1 MVRKRL
7 MAIAGLLLAGA
18 SMFIGDEA
26 LALPC
31 DKSGAHAEGRPRIGL
46 VLGGGG
52 ARGAAHVGVLKV
64 LEELRIPIDCIAGN
78 SMGAIVGGLYASGL
92 SPADIEQEMVG
103 MDWDDV
109 LDDKPRRPDQQFR
122 RKRDD
127 DNYLIKKYVGISA
140 KGLELPLGYIQ
151 GQKFDMELARL
162 THHVSGLKTF
172 DELPV
177 PFRAVAT
184 DIETGKV
191 VVLDKGNLARA
202 IRASMAVPGAFDPVE
217 IDGRL
222 LVDGLVANNVPV
234 DVGRAMGADV
244 LIVVDVGTPLMKR
257 EQITT
262 ALSVISQM
270 SNILSARNVEL
281 QLSTL
286 TEKDVYIR
294 PELGDLQ
301 TSDFKR
307 AADAIA
313 VGAAA
318 ADGQRDALGRVALLE
333 LGSLPDGKLMPRA
346 RRPDRLA
353 GAGPQA
359 PTPAHRKPGGLFD
372 AGRSRARSAHK
383 AALENPVTI
392 GFVEIDN
399 RSPISDE
406 VLVQPFQALIGKP
419 LNYADLRTAVE
430 ELYGWNIFESVRY
443 EVVDRDGQSGL
454 SLHVKEKAWGPNYVQ
469 MGMVV
474 STDFDGDSLWNV
486 GVSVLKTAMN
496 PYAGEARLAAQIGD
510 SPLVFGEFYQPIGKV
525 LRYFIVPQLLYD
537 ARDIWRFEG
546 DDAIEEYRVQRY
558 GGGIAGGRVLGRW
571 GEVRLG
577 ILRYMGDVEARVGDP
592 RILDTDIE
600 AAEAYLRLSY
610 DTLDNRNWP
619 RSGAL
624 ATWTWTESVEALGAD
639 TDFAQSELQI
649 GGAWSWGDN
658 TMLLNGQ
665 FTYTASGEAP
675 VQNRVRSG
683 GFLNL
688 SGFVQDQLSGQHEVL
703 MAVAYYRYL
712 GAIDWLPIFAGMTL
726 EYGNVYEDRG
736 DISLA
741 PDDALLAGSA
751 FLGMDTILGP
761 VYLGYG
767 HAEGGQNA
775 LYLFLGRLF

>member
-1 MVRKRL
+1 MGVGR
-7 MAIAGLLLAGA
+7 LLLAMA
-18 SMFIGDEA
+18 SAFVANDA

-31 DKSGAHAEGRPRIGL
+31 DKSGALAEGRPRIGL

-52 ARGAAHVGVLKV
+52 AHGAAHVGVLKV

-109 LDDKPRRPDQQFR
+109 LDDKPRCPDQQFR

-127 DNYLIKKYVGISA
+127 DNYLIKKYVGISSR
-140 KGLELPLGYIQ
+140 GIELPLGYIQ

-191 VVLDKGNLARA
+191 VVLEQGNLARA

-217 IDGRL
+217 IDGKL

-234 DVGRAMGADV
+234 DIGRAMGADV

-257 EQITT
+257 EEITT

-270 SNILSARNVEL
+270 SNILSARNVEI
-281 QLSTL
+281 QLGTL
-286 TEKDVYIR
+286 TERDVYIR
-294 PELGDLQ
+294 PELGDLA

-313 VGAAA
+313 IGAEA
-318 ADGQRDALGRVALLE
+318 ADGSRDVLGRLARIE
-333 LGSLPDGKLMPRA
+333 PARFPEDRPGAGP

-353 GAGPQA
+353 GTLV
-359 PTPAHRKPGGLFD
+359 PTPAHARTGRIFD
-372 AGRSRARSAHK
+372 AGPREVGRARNAHK
-383 AALENPVTI
+383 AALENPVMI
-392 GFVEIDN
+392 AFVEIDN
-399 RSPISDE
+399 RSPIGDE
-406 VLVQPFQALIGKP
+406 VLLQPFDALLGKP
-419 LNYADLRTAVE
+419 LDYADLRAAVE

-443 EVVDRDGQSGL
+443 EVVDRDGRSGL
-454 SLHVKEKAWGPNYVQ
+454 RVHVKEKAWGPNYVQ

-496 PYAGEARLAAQIGD
+496 SHAGEARFAAQIGD
-510 SPLVFGEFYQPIGKV
+510 SPSVFGEFYQPIGKA
-525 LRYFIVPQLLYD
+525 LRYFITPQVLYD

-546 DDAIEEYRVQRY
+546 DDALEEYRVQRY
-558 GGGIAGGRVLGRW
+558 GGGIAGGRVLGHW
-571 GEVRLG
+571 GEIRLG
-577 ILRYMGDVEARVGDP
+577 LLRYLGDVEARVGNP
-592 RILDTDIE
+592 RILDTDID
-600 AAEAYLRLSY
+600 AAEAYLRLTY

-624 ATWTWTESVEALGAD
+624 AVWTWTESIESLGAN
-639 TDFAQSELQI
+639 TNFTQSEFRF
-649 GGAWSWGDN
+649 GWARSRREH
-658 TMLLNGQ
+658 TLLVSGQ
-665 FTYTASGEAP
+665 FNYTASGRAP
-675 VQNRVRSG
+675 VQNQVRSG

-688 SGFVQDQLSGQHEVL
+688 SGFIQNQLSGQHEVL
-703 MAVAYYRYL
+703 MAAAWYRRL
-712 GAIDWLPIFAGMTL
+712 GAIDWLPIFGGLSL
-726 EYGNVYEDRG
+726 EYGNVYEDRD
-736 DISLA
+736 DISLS

-761 VYLGYG
+761 IYVGYG
-767 HAEGGQNA
+767 HAEGGRNA
-775 LYLFLGRLF
+775 LYLLLGRLF